1 VSFIR
6 LSRHYVSVPFFLL
19 GAFEV
24 LLLILSVYL
33 AAWVRSVLH
42 LSLQMPEGVNALIGL
57 FPQALVF
64 AVPMLISMVAM
75 GLYQA
80 RLREGLTGMILRLG
94 LGLLFGAMALKIV
107 FYWFPEMYVGR
118 GVLTIAIVVA
128 FLVIGVTRFFFHRF
142 IDENQLKRRVLVLGA
157 GEKAASISRFLRRRS
172 DRRGFEIVS
181 YLRYGRS
188 RVAADIKRDLV
199 VEHDR
204 PIVDI
209 ALGLKAD
216 EIVVA
221 MDERRASFPVDELL
235 DCKLNGI
242 EIRDL
247 LDFFEREAGKVKL
260 DLLTPS
266 WLIYS
271 DGFRGGR
278 LIEYAQRAFDIAVS
292 LVLLTVT
299 WPIML
304 LTALAILIECR
315 GRPCPIFYRQER
327 IGLGGRPYNVLKF
340 RSMRTDAESAGVA
353 QWATQNDSRVT
364 KVGSMIRQVRI
375 DELPQIFNVLRGEM
389 SFVGPRPE
397 RPPFVEELSRKIP
410 YYGERHRVKPGITG
424 WAQLCYPY
432 GSSDRDAME
441 KLQYDLYYIKNR
453 TMILNLIVLVQTVEV
468 VLFGKGAR

>member
-1 VSFIR
+1 
-6 LSRHYVSVPFFLL
+6 L

-24 LLLILSVYL
+24 VLLILSVYL
-33 AAWVRSVLH
+33 SAWFRSVL
-42 LSLQMPEGVNALIGL
+42 SLGSPMPEGTHSLLGL
-57 FPQALVF
+57 FPEALVF
-64 AVPMLISMVAM
+64 AVPMLVSMVAM

-107 FYWFPEMYVGR
+107 FYWLPELYVGR
-118 GVLTIAIVVA
+118 GVLTIAVVIA
-128 FLVIGVTRFFFHRF
+128 FVVIGITRFFFHRF

-157 GEKAASISRFLRRRS
+157 GEKAASINRFLRRRS
-172 DRRGFEIVS
+172 DRRGFEIVG

-188 RVAADIKRDLV
+188 RLAPDIERDLV

-209 ALGLKAD
+209 ALGLQVD

-221 MDERRASFPVDELL
+221 MDERRASFPLDQLL
-235 DCKLNGI
+235 DCKLNAI
-242 EIRDL
+242 EVRDL

-260 DLLTPS
+260 DLLSPS

-278 LIEYAQRAFDIAVS
+278 FIEYAQRGFDIAVS
-292 LVLLTVT
+292 LILLAVT

-304 LTALAILIECR
+304 LTALAILVECR

-327 IGLGGRPYNVLKF
+327 VGLGGRPYHVLKF
-340 RSMRTDAESAGVA
+340 RSMRTDAEAAGVA
-353 QWATQNDSRVT
+353 QWATRNDVRVT
-364 KVGSMIRQVRI
+364 KVGSFIRKVRI

-397 RPPFVEELSRKIP
+397 RPPFVEELSLKIP

-453 TMILNLIVLVQTVEV
+453 TIMLNLIVLVQTVEV